1 VSPKSKGLFQAAIME
16 SGTVDVTFFFQPL
29 AQAKAYYE
37 DLAKRWDRDGMTD
50 DRDALENMCVYH

>member
-1 VSPKSKGLFQAAIME
+1 ME